1 MKYILLVLMLT
12 STSSAFSQSTAN
24 FSGIWL
30 TSSGNYISI
39 HQVGN
44 AIIAATLGVQP
55 STGGVWEAMEGTV
68 LGQSATA
75 HTIYGYVNS
84 TTTVT
89 LTSPTTFTA
98 TQLSC
103 TPMVAGFYCAY
114 ANGTKLTAE
123 KIF

>member
-1 MKYILLVLMLT
+1 MKYVLLFLMLT
-12 STSSAFSQSTAN
+12 ATPSVFSQSTAN

-30 TSSGNYISI
+30 LSSGNYVSI

-44 AIIAATLGVQP
+44 TIVAATLGVQA
-55 STGGVWEAMEGTV
+55 STGGLWEAMEGTV
-68 LGQSATA
+68 IGQTATA

-84 TTTVT
+84 STTVQ

-103 TPMVAGFYCAY
+103 TPMVAGYYCAY
-114 ANGTKLTAE
+114 SNGTRLTAT
-123 KIF
+123 KVF